1 MHLMVASFPEVF
13 KYRWRVSETM
23 LEVPY
28 YNFTQAFSM
37 GVVFG
42 IILNATGI
50 GKKLDI
56 GHQFAADMG
65 ISDQL
70 YMNRNTNPAD
80 YEEAYV
86 ESSGATADIIPVVMS
101 DEFVGSYMGK
111 ELLDLQMTTNCFNDD
126 PWGGPISDVQAYWQN
141 PYAADDCPTCGGIPL
156 GPSNWTGETL

>member
-1 MHLMVASFPEVF
+1 MKGMHLTVASFPEVF

-23 LEVPY
+23 QYRPV
-28 YNFTQAFSM
+28 FTGFAVAFLFGYIFDM
-37 GVVFG
+37 GGLREKFG
-42 IILNATGI
+42 
-50 GKKLDI
+50 
-56 GHQFAADMG
+56 ADMG

-70 YMNRNTNPAD
+70 YMNRNTTPAD

-141 PYAADDCPTCGGIPL
+141 PYAEVDCPTCGGIPL
-156 GPSNWTGETL
+156 GPSEWTGETL

>member
-1 MHLMVASFPEVF
+1 MQMRSVF
-13 KYRWRVSETM
+13 TG
-23 LEVPY
+23 
-28 YNFTQAFSM
+28 FTVGILAGYIFNRS
-37 GVVFG
+37 GLREKFG
-42 IILNATGI
+42 
-50 GKKLDI
+50 
-56 GHQFAADMG
+56 ADMG

-70 YMNRNTNPAD
+70 YMNRNTTPAD

-141 PYAADDCPTCGGIPL
+141 PYADVDCPTCGGVPL
-156 GPSNWTGETL
+156 GPAEWTGETR

>member
-13 KYRWRVSETM
+13 KYRWRVSEIM
-23 LEVPY
+23 QMRSV
-28 YNFTQAFSM
+28 FTGFTVGILAGYIFNS
-37 GVVFG
+37 FG
-42 IILNATGI
+42 LREKFG
-50 GKKLDI
+50 
-56 GHQFAADMG
+56 ADMG

-70 YMNRNTNPAD
+70 YMNRNTTPAD

-141 PYAADDCPTCGGIPL
+141 PYAEVDCPTCGGIPL

>member
-1 MHLMVASFPEVF
+1 MVASFPEVF

-23 LEVPY
+23 FEAITTKSPFFQGIYWGAL
-28 YNFTQAFSM
+28 F
-37 GVVFG
+37 GV
-42 IILNATGI
+42 ILNVTGI
-50 GKKLDI
+50 DNKWKPGRKF
-56 GHQFAADMG
+56 GADMG

-70 YMNRNTNPAD
+70 YMNRNTTPAD

-141 PYAADDCPTCGGIPL
+141 PYAEVDCPTCGGIPL
-156 GPSNWTGETL
+156 GPSEWTGETL

>member
-1 MHLMVASFPEVF
+1 MHLTVASFPEVF

-23 LEVPY
+23 QMRSV
-28 YNFTQAFSM
+28 FTGFTVGILAGYIFNRS
-37 GVVFG
+37 GLREKFG
-42 IILNATGI
+42 
-50 GKKLDI
+50 
-56 GHQFAADMG
+56 ADMG

-70 YMNRNTNPAD
+70 YMNRNTTPAD

-141 PYAADDCPTCGGIPL
+141 PYAADDCPTCGDIPL
-156 GPSNWTGETL
+156 GPSEWTGETR